1 MGRDQLF
8 ARSCTEIQAIV
19 HGKKLQ
25 HVQLELFSISYPA
38 AKATTYA
45 PVPLKAEAQSWS
57 VGRFPEGSAEM
68 LHVKSGTNVYTRH
81 DAESEPRL
89 SQETYKTMQNQIM
102 RRHGSAI
109 TNRILQTSYH
119 NVLYDLD
126 PIINHDERGTCRYI
140 ISCKKTLH
148 QFVQVAQKH
157 ATAISSLWP
166 FDREL
171 RADQRCRDHS
181 SLRHGLHRLL
191 LHGWCG
197 RCRHA
202 DAGPSSHSVTL
213 TQTPR
218 NSCASKDA

>member
-126 PIINHDERGTCRYI
+126 PIINHDERGTCRYT

-157 ATAISSLWP
+157 ATGFLAYYYYYYYYYFYYYYYYYYYYHPLAAATRGSP
-166 FDREL
+166 V
-171 RADQRCRDHS
+171 
-181 SLRHGLHRLL
+181 GLLEN
-191 LHGWCG
+191 
-197 RCRHA
+197 
-202 DAGPSSHSVTL
+202 P
-213 TQTPR
+213 
-218 NSCASKDA
+218 

>member
-126 PIINHDERGTCRYI
+126 PIINHDERGTCRYTI
-140 ISCKKTLH
+140 LCKKTLH

-157 ATAISSLWP
+157 ATGFLANYYYYYYYCYYYYYYYYYPCVCPPTDKVRQRRVKAAPSEAQQPVKDGTKNPQSRSSPL
-166 FDREL
+166 
-171 RADQRCRDHS
+171 
-181 SLRHGLHRLL
+181 
-191 LHGWCG
+191 
-197 RCRHA
+197 
-202 DAGPSSHSVTL
+202 
-213 TQTPR
+213 
-218 NSCASKDA
+218 